1 MENLIH
7 RVQIMPRIPS
17 PFTMRNWK
25 EVARGYDAL
34 VFNSELQGKYLPL
47 ISWER
52 KQPNFLIS
60 TFRLP
65 SYVGQAAKVRRSIS

>member
-52 KQPNFLIS
+52 KQPNFLI
-60 TFRLP
+60 RLP
-65 SYVGQAAKVRRSIS
+65 FTVVCRAGGKR